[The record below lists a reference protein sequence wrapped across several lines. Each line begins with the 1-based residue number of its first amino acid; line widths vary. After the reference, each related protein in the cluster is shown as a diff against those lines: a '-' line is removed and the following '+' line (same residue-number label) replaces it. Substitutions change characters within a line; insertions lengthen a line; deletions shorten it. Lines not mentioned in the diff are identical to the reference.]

1 LPSSFYGVSTIR
13 AASSASCHTVA
24 TSGEGHR
31 AGADAQGATADHLSD
46 RGQLGQDVAY
56 ELQQRASDSEP
67 TMPGSRDKGG
77 ETMRAEEGDETID
90 ELADEAA
97 KAKKELRE
105 STETGEKVQKQEKA
119 ADK

>member
-1 LPSSFYGVSTIR
+1 LSATHDDSAGFIAAATPTGSTPSG
-13 AASSASCHTVA
+13 SSKLWRRSITV
-24 TSGEGHR
+24 
-31 AGADAQGATADHLSD
+31 
-46 RGQLGQDVAY
+46 
-56 ELQQRASDSEP
+56 SDSEP
-67 TMPGSRDKGG
+67 TMPGSRNKGG
-77 ETMRAEEGDETID
+77 ETMRAEEGDETIG